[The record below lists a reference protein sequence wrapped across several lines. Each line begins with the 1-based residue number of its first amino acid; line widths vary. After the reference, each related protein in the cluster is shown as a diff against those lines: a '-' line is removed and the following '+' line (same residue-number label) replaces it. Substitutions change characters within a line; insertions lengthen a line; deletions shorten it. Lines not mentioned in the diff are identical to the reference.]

1 MIVMMMKTMMMMKA
15 LQLDQTRV
23 DQQRGGDLIMLLLG
37 QLILLRKL
45 MTKMHR
51 SDPES
56 EHSEQSSDD
65 ISKQDE
71 GNDSDSEDTDNAHI
85 PK

>member
-1 MIVMMMKTMMMMKA
+1 
-15 LQLDQTRV
+15 
-23 DQQRGGDLIMLLLG
+23 
-37 QLILLRKL
+37 
-45 MTKMHR
+45 MHR

-65 ISKQDE
+65 IPMQDE
-71 GNDSDSEDTDNAHI
+71 GNDLDMEDTNNAHI